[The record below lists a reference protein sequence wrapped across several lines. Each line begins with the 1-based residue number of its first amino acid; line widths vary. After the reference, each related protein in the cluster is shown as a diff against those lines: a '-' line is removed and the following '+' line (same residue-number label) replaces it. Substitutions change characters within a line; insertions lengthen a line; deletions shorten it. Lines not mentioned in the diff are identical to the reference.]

1 MTSVQLTENLR
12 YIQLNDEKGDFGLIV
27 VHKGERV
34 QYTIQ
39 IENES
44 ELRAAI
50 ESFQENPVGSLVWL
64 LNPICPQHQLGI
76 ITKLRK

>member
-50 ESFQENPVGSLVWL
+50 ESFQENPVGSLV
-64 LNPICPQHQLGI
+64 
-76 ITKLRK
+76 